1 MSCATRGSQVK
12 YYLDEISDPQ
22 EARNVQ
28 AFLDMISFAE
38 GTDRYGEDRGYNV
51 IVGGELFSDY
61 TNHPNILVS
70 LPRYGIKSSA
80 AGRYQILHRYWVHY
94 KKLLDLPDFS
104 PSSQDMYA
112 IQQFKE
118 RMAYDDIKKGRI
130 EQAINKVSNI
140 WASLPGAGYGQ
151 REVKMQELVN
161 KWEEFGGE
169 RGE

>member
-1 MSCATRGSQVK
+1 MK

-61 TNHPNILVS
+61 TDHPNILVS

-94 KKLLDLPDFS
+94 KKQLDLPDFS
-104 PSSQDMYA
+104 PPSQDMYA
-112 IQQFKE
+112 IQQLKE
-118 RMAYDDIKKGRI
+118 RRAYEDIKKGRI
-130 EQAINKVSNI
+130 EQAITKVSNI

-151 REVKMQELVN
+151 REVKMQELVS
-161 KWEEFGGE
+161 KWKEFGGKAIS
-169 RGE
+169 

>member
-1 MSCATRGSQVK
+1 MK

-61 TNHPNILVS
+61 TDHPNILVS

-94 KKLLDLPDFS
+94 KELLDLPDFS
-104 PSSQDMYA
+104 PPSQDMYA

-118 RMAYDDIKKGRI
+118 RRAYDDIKKGRV

-151 REVKMQELVN
+151 REVKMQELVD
-161 KWEEFGGE
+161 KWKEFGGE
-169 RGE
+169 

>member
-1 MSCATRGSQVK
+1 MK

-61 TNHPNILVS
+61 TDHPNKLVS
-70 LPRYGIKSSA
+70 LPRYGIKSTA

-104 PSSQDMYA
+104 PPSQDMYA

-118 RMAYDDIKKGRI
+118 RRAYDDIKKGRV
-130 EQAINKVSNI
+130 ETAITKVSNI

-161 KWEEFGGE
+161 KWKEFGGK
-169 RGE
+169 GIS